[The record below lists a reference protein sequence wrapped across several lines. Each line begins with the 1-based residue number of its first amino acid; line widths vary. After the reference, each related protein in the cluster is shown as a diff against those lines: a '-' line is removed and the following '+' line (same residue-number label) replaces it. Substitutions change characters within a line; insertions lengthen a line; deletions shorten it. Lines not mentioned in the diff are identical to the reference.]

1 MSSTK
6 TSDWWRGEPDWETP
20 AGQLLRRFFATL
32 PTDRTFHFVL
42 YGSAPLQLTLN
53 RAWTSADVDFF
64 SDDDEDYNERIRL
77 LGLAKGQADFYLE
90 PGFRLSFR
98 TTSHM
103 RARAKTVQLGHVT
116 VTIPHPLD
124 ILIGKLDR
132 LDPKDLLAF
141 RRVMDLTG
149 HPTQAEFLR
158 ELQNA
163 VDLFRPAFDEESPN
177 RYPENA
183 VRLWRELWQADLD
196 VRRDIIAPAL
206 ARRRAG
212 YGETP
217 PDYKRALAE

>member
-6 TSDWWRGEPDWETP
+6 TSDWWRGEADWETP

-124 ILIGKLDR
+124 ILVGKLDR

-149 HPTQAEFLR
+149 HPTQEEFLR

-183 VRLWRELWQADLD
+183 VRLWRDLWQAELD

>member
-6 TSDWWRGEPDWETP
+6 TSDWWRGDVDWETP

-32 PTDRTFHFVL
+32 PPDQPFQIVL
-42 YGSAPLQLTLN
+42 YGSGPLQLTLN
-53 RAWTSADVDFF
+53 RTWLSADVDFF
-64 SDDDEDYNERIRL
+64 SEDDADFDEL
-77 LGLAKGQADFYLE
+77 VHQAGMSKDQGSFYLE

-98 TTSHM
+98 TTPQM
-103 RARAKTVQLGHVT
+103 RERAKKVQLGNVT

-132 LDPKDLLAF
+132 LDVKDFLAF
-141 RRVMDLTG
+141 RRVIDLTG
-149 HPTQAEFLR
+149 HPTKDEFLH

-163 VDLFRPAFDEESPN
+163 VDLFRPAFEEETPN

-183 VRLWRELWQADLD
+183 VRLWRELWQSDLD

-206 ARRRAG
+206 ARRRHGDA
-212 YGETP
+212 P
-217 PDYKRALAE
+217 PDYKRALAD

>member
-1 MSSTK
+1 MSSII
-6 TSDWWRGEPDWETP
+6 TSDWWRGEVDWETP

-32 PTDRTFHFVL
+32 PPEQSFHIVL

-53 RAWTSADVDFF
+53 RTWLSADVDFF
-64 SDDDEDYNERIRL
+64 SEDDADFDEL
-77 LGLAKGQADFYLE
+77 VHQAGMAKDQGSFYLE

-98 TTSHM
+98 TTSQM
-103 RARAKTVQLGHVT
+103 RGRAKQVQLGNVT

-132 LDPKDLLAF
+132 LDPKDFLAF
-141 RRVMDLTG
+141 RRVIDLTG
-149 HPTQAEFLR
+149 HPTKEEFLH

-163 VDLFRPAFDEESPN
+163 VDLFRPAFEEESPN

-196 VRRDIIAPAL
+196 LRRDLIAPAL
-206 ARRRAG
+206 VRRRAG
-212 YGETP
+212 HGETP
-217 PDYKRALAE
+217 PDYKRALAG